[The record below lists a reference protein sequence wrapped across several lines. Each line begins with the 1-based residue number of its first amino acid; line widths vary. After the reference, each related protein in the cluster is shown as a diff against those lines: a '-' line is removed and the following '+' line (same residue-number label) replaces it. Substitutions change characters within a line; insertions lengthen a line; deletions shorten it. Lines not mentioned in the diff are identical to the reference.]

1 MKKITNKMPITIIL
15 LFFSYLIAFCGIGSG
30 VFWVFSQGRDISSF
44 IYGLM
49 ILTGSLLLASL
60 IRMFADIGQ
69 MIFDTRGDLQDSFSQ
84 AREFNQD
91 LRNQL
96 QSIVQRVDQASLEA
110 QELDKRLSQDLRNQL
125 QLQAD
130 LLKQN
135 FQSIAQDFAA
145 IKNNFDQMN
154 CDSRDMNQNIH
165 QIRDF
170 FEQIERHLDL
180 KK

>member
-1 MKKITNKMPITIIL
+1 MKKIANRMPITIIL
-15 LFFSYLIAFCGIGSG
+15 FLFSYLIAFCGIGSG
-30 VFWVFSQGRDISSF
+30 VFWVFSKGRDISSF

-96 QSIVQRVDQASLEA
+96 QLQADLLKQNLQASREA

-125 QLQAD
+125 Q
-130 LLKQN
+130 
-135 FQSIAQDFAA
+135 SIAQDFSA

-170 FEQIERHLDL
+170 FEQIERRLDL

>member
-96 QSIVQRVDQASLEA
+96 Q
-110 QELDKRLSQDLRNQL
+110 
-125 QLQAD
+125 LQAD

>member
-1 MKKITNKMPITIIL
+1 MKINNRMPITIIL

-69 MIFDTRGDLQDSFSQ
+69 IIFDTRGDLQDSFSQ
-84 AREFNQD
+84 AREFN
-91 LRNQL
+91 
-96 QSIVQRVDQASLEA
+96 
-110 QELDKRLSQDLRNQL
+110 QDLRNQL

>member
-1 MKKITNKMPITIIL
+1 MKIKNRMPITIIL
-15 LFFSYLIAFCGIGSG
+15 FSFSYLMAFCGIGSG
-30 VFWVFSQGRDISSF
+30 VFWVFSKGRDISSF

-84 AREFNQD
+84 AREFN
-91 LRNQL
+91 
-96 QSIVQRVDQASLEA
+96 
-110 QELDKRLSQDLRNQL
+110 QDLRNQL

>member
-96 QSIVQRVDQASLEA
+96 QSIVQRVDQASREA
-110 QELDKRLSQDLRNQL
+110 QELGKRLN
-125 QLQAD
+125 
-130 LLKQN
+130 
-135 FQSIAQDFAA
+135 QDFAA

>member
-1 MKKITNKMPITIIL
+1 MKIKNRMPITIIL
-15 LFFSYLIAFCGIGSG
+15 FFFSYLIAFCGIGSG
-30 VFWVFSQGRDISSF
+30 VFWVFSKGRDISSF

-84 AREFNQD
+84 AREFN
-91 LRNQL
+91 
-96 QSIVQRVDQASLEA
+96 
-110 QELDKRLSQDLRNQL
+110 QDLRNQL